1 MKHLRVDV
9 GIVGAGPAGLTLANV
24 LRQHG
29 ISTVV
34 VEKDSRE
41 TVETRPRAGL
51 IEQRTVAFLDR
62 AGLAT
67 GLLTNAM
74 RTGSCTFIHQG
85 AAFAVPYADLAGG
98 RDHHIYPQQF
108 LVRDLIATHRDAGGE
123 ILFSHEVTGIDGG
136 AAAEAATM
144 VARSTDGTESVEIRC
159 DFIAAADGSDSV
171 AHRAV
176 PESIRMPVRHQHPF
190 RWLALL
196 ADVPPFVP
204 EIVYGMHP
212 THGAAQMPR
221 TATVSRFYLQI
232 QAGETV
238 SDWNDERIWRA
249 LRDVLVVKG
258 RPVTT
263 GPITEK
269 AIIGRSDHVSRTMQH
284 GRVFLLGDAA
294 HTISLAGGKG
304 MNLAIADAEVLGA
317 AMARYYDRD
326 DEQPL
331 ANYTTERQPRIWKA
345 VLFSHWL
352 INLLHSAP
360 GDVAPSAFSTELR
373 LTTINELRSQG
384 PIARMFA
391 EEYAGEQS

>member
-1 MKHLRVDV
+1 MRHVRVNV
-9 GIVGAGPAGLTLANV
+9 GIVGAGPAGLALANV

-29 ISTVV
+29 ISTIV

-41 TVETRPRAGL
+41 TVETTPRAGL
-51 IEQRTVAFLDR
+51 IEQRTVTFLER
-62 AGLAT
+62 AELAT

-85 AAFAVPYADLAGG
+85 EAFSVPYADLAEG
-98 RDHHIYPQQF
+98 RKHYIYPQQF
-108 LVRDLIATHRDAGGE
+108 LVRDLIAIHGGAGGD
-123 ILFSHEVTGIDGG
+123 ILFSHEVTQIDGG
-136 AAAEAATM
+136 DATEPATM
-144 VARSTDGTESVEIRC
+144 VARSTKGAESVEIRC
-159 DFIAAADGSDSV
+159 DFIAAADGSDSI

-176 PESIRMPVRHQHPF
+176 PESIRMPLRHQHPF

-212 THGAAQMPR
+212 IHGAAQMPR

-238 SDWNDERIWRA
+238 NDWNDDRIWAA

-258 RPVTT
+258 HPVTT
-263 GPITEK
+263 GTITEK

-284 GRVFLLGDAA
+284 GRIFLLGDAA

-304 MNLAIADAEVLGA
+304 MNLAVADAEVLGA

-331 ANYTTERQPRIWKA
+331 ENYTRERQPKIWKA

-352 INLLHSAP
+352 INLLHSTA
-360 GDVAPSAFSTELR
+360 GDAAASAFSNELR
-373 LTTINELRSQG
+373 LATIRELRSQG
-384 PIARMFA
+384 PVARMFA
-391 EEYAGEQS
+391 EEYAGE